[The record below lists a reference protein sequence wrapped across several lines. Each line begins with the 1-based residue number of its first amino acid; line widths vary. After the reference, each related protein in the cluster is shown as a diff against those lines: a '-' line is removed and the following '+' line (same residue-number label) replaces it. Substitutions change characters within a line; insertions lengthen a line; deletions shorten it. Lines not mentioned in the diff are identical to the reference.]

1 MVKEIWKDIAGYEG
15 DYRISNTGKI
25 YSIKRNRMLK
35 QSNQPDGY
43 YRVRLCFNGVVK
55 SFLVHRL
62 VATTFISNPTGLL
75 EVNHIDEDKSNN
87 SIINLEWTSRK
98 DNVNYGTRNY
108 RAGER
113 LKILYARP
121 IVAIFK
127 NGTTQTYNSVRECSE
142 LLGLH
147 VTNINRV
154 IRGERN
160 HTHGIRFQEL

>member
-1 MVKEIWKDIAGYEG
+1 MFKETWEDIAGYEG
-15 DYRISNTGKI
+15 HYRISNTGKI
-25 YSIKRNRMLK
+25 YSVKSNRILK
-35 QSNQPDGY
+35 QPNQPDGY
-43 YRVRLCFNGVVK
+43 YRVRLWFNGVVK
-55 SFLVHRL
+55 SFLLHRL
-62 VATTFISNPTGLL
+62 VAMTFIPNPNGLP

-87 SIINLEWTSRK
+87 SVTNLEWLSCK

-127 NGTTQTYNSVRECSE
+127 NGTTQTYTSVRECSE

-154 IRGERN
+154 IRGERKSAN
-160 HTHGIRFQEL
+160 GIVFKTL